1 VKREEIFDVLEPPP
15 YGWTRLEA
23 RLSERRGAR
32 WPLALPAV
40 ALAAT
45 ASLLIAVV
53 LAWPRTQAVDLSVEI
68 SRSSAAAS
76 FGLGEDTRTLAV
88 RTGAA
93 EALPSSDP
101 NVVLYRVAMVETADS
116 AE

>member
-1 VKREEIFDVLEPPP
+1 VKREEIFEVLEPPP

-32 WPLALPAV
+32 WPLAVAAV
-40 ALAAT
+40 ALAA